1 MSCSSA
7 LQSSGSFAGTTT
19 NFDAP
24 TSVNATR
31 RSARVNPSPDLGG
44 MPLDDVDAFTDVV
57 DGAEARQPSIA
68 VATDSAKF

>member
-1 MSCSSA
+1 
-7 LQSSGSFAGTTT
+7 
-19 NFDAP
+19 
-24 TSVNATR
+24 
-31 RSARVNPSPDLGG
+31 